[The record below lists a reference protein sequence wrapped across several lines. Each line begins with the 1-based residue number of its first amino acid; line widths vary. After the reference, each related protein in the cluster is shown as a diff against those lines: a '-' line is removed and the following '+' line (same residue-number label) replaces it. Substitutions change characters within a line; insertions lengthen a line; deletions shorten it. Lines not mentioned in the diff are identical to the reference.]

1 MSFELLNIT
10 ADFTLH
16 TLNRKY
22 VKNIV
27 NTLIK
32 VSINF
37 IIRKL
42 KLQNKLLVPHIY
54 NIIYTIMYLMKKSF
68 YCVCLDQLKVTVGKI
83 S

>member
-1 MSFELLNIT
+1 MQMSFELINIT

-42 KLQNKLLVPHIY
+42 KSQNK
-54 NIIYTIMYLMKKSF
+54 
-68 YCVCLDQLKVTVGKI
+68 
-83 S
+83 